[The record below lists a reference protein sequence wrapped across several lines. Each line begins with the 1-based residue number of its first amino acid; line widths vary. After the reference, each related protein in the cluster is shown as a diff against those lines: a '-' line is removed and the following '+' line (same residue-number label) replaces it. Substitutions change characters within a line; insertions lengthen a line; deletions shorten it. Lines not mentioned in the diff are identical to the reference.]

1 LRKLAVAFFSFF
13 LIFGV
18 GTTPGTAQPQG
29 VYTFKFRNT
38 TSSPIFARMFSRTRN
53 FVWPATGHYFLL
65 RPGVGYQSVKV
76 SCMPGEKICY
86 GAALTAD
93 GKGRYWGAG
102 YNGDKTCTDCCVR
115 CGTLQEN
122 PTHTWNLADTG
133 GGGTPPPTGSLG
145 AKIVAY
151 AVSHLGQCV
160 ADENGT
166 IRPGVCGPKEG
177 IGPGECT
184 HLAASALASAGAR
197 PPNFSTTPY
206 TWGNPVQRPYQ
217 PGDIIQFTN
226 TYLQGPGGYWYTDS
240 QHTAIIEV
248 VRSGTV
254 VGLIQ
259 QHSPERTVTRQ
270 DLDLGWTITRGS
282 IAVFR
287 PVPR

>member
-1 LRKLAVAFFSFF
+1 MRKLAVAFFGFF

-18 GTTPGTAQPQG
+18 GATPGTAQTG
-29 VYTFKFRNT
+29 VFTFNFTNRT
-38 TSSPIFARMFSRTRN
+38 HSLIYARMFSRSRN
-53 FVWPATGHYFLL
+53 FHWPAAGNVFLV
-65 RPGVGYQSVKV
+65 RPDGVRQSARLNCV
-76 SCMPGEKICY
+76 PGEQICF
-86 GAALTAD
+86 GAALTRD
-93 GKGRYWGAG
+93 GTGKYWGAG
-102 YNGDKTCTDCCVR
+102 YNGDKACTNCCVH
-115 CGTLQEN
+115 CGLVQQ
-122 PTHTWNLADTG
+122 NLNHSWILTDTG
-133 GGGTPPPTGSLG
+133 DGGGQAPPGSLG

-166 IRPGVCGPKEG
+166 IRPGICGPKEG

-184 HLAASALASAGAR
+184 HLAASALANAGAR

-206 TWGNPVQRPYQ
+206 TWGNLVQRPYQ

-248 VRSGTV
+248 VRGGTV

-259 QHSPERTVTRQ
+259 QHSPERTVTRA